1 MIPGEYF
8 ISDRPVAAN
17 AGRKTVR
24 VRVSNTGNRPV
35 QVGSHTHFFE
45 VNKALEFPREKA
57 YGFHLNIPAG
67 TQPEQVFRL
76 VYSRHAGPLFRFL
89 IRFTANS
96 ETAEEILHDVF
107 VEFLGGKFRPEP
119 GASLKNWLYTLAKNK
134 SLNHLR
140 KKSFDVIRLSL
151 TPGLKR

>member
-8 ISDRPVAAN
+8 VSDKPVAAN

-45 VNKALEFPREKA
+45 VNKALEFPRREA

-67 TQPEQVFRL
+67 TSL
-76 VYSRHAGPLFRFL
+76 RF
-89 IRFTANS
+89 
-96 ETAEEILHDVF
+96 
-107 VEFLGGKFRPEP
+107 EP
-119 GASLKNWLYTLAKNK
+119 GDTREVELVEYAGRKTVYGFSGLVNGKLALKKKQALAKAK
-134 SLNHLR
+134 AGGF
-140 KKSFDVIRLSL
+140 K
-151 TPGLKR
+151 GA